1 VKAIPAP
8 PLQFTNAAPVAT
20 HIVIPAAAP
29 NAHAMSLDS
38 ILSTPFPDEMEMSE
52 DFADQYAQA
61 LCYKLDG
68 ILQGLGIQKQTE

>member
-1 VKAIPAP
+1 
-8 PLQFTNAAPVAT
+8 
-20 HIVIPAAAP
+20 
-29 NAHAMSLDS
+29 MSLDS